1 MIIHRFLEV
10 FIPLFVALDPFGLLP
25 IFLGVTTNMSPQ
37 KRRSVTWQAAGTAFI
52 VVIVF
57 MLAGT
62 AMFQFLGIEQYDFKI
77 GGGIVLLVLAV
88 LDLVIMGKPTV
99 HDEEMVGI
107 VPLAMPLIA
116 GPAMLTTVLVFSSR
130 EGYGYLLTTVAV
142 VANFAI
148 LLIVLLSADRV
159 AKVVGI
165 NTLRAFSKLVMVLLA
180 AIAIQF
186 IRSGI
191 TEAFGL
197 GGR

>member
-1 MIIHRFLEV
+1 MLMHRFLEV

-25 IFLGVTTNMSPQ
+25 IFLGVTANMSAQ
-37 KRRSVTWQAAGTAFI
+37 TRKTVTWQAAGTAFI

-77 GGGIVLLVLAV
+77 GGGVVLLVLAV
-88 LDLVIMGKPTV
+88 LDLVIVGKPAI
-99 HDEEMVGI
+99 HDQEIVGI
-107 VPLAMPLIA
+107 VPLGMPLIA

-130 EGYGYLLTTVAV
+130 EGYGYLLTAVAV

-148 LLIVLLSADRV
+148 LLAVLLSADRV
-159 AKVVGI
+159 ARLVGL

-197 GGR
+197 QGR

>member
-1 MIIHRFLEV
+1 MLIHRFLEV

-25 IFLGVTTNMSPQ
+25 IFLGVTANMSGQ
-37 KRRSVTWQAAGTAFI
+37 KRTSVTWQAAGTAFI

-88 LDLVIMGKPTV
+88 LDLVITGKPAI
-99 HDEEMVGI
+99 HDQEMVGI

-142 VANFAI
+142 VANFGI

-159 AKVVGI
+159 ARIVGI
-165 NTLRAFSKLVMVLLA
+165 NTLRASSKLIMVLLA

>member
-1 MIIHRFLEV
+1 MMVHRFLEV

-25 IFLGVTTNMSPQ
+25 IFLGVTGGFSHE
-37 KRRSVTWQAAGTAFI
+37 RRQRVTWQAAGTAFI
-52 VVIVF
+52 VAILF

-88 LDLVIMGKPTV
+88 LDLVIMGKPTI
-99 HDEEMVGI
+99 HDQEMVGI
-107 VPLAMPLIA
+107 VPLGMPLIC
-116 GPAMLTTVLVFSSR
+116 GPATLTTVLVFSRSDAH
-130 EGYGYLLTTVAV
+130 GYLLTTVAV

-148 LLIVLLSADRV
+148 LLAVLLSADRI
-159 AKVVGI
+159 ARFVGM
-165 NTLRAFSKLVMVLLA
+165 NTLRALSKLVMVLLA

>member
-1 MIIHRFLEV
+1 MLHRFLEV

-25 IFLGVTTNMSPQ
+25 LFLGVTANMSAQ
-37 KRRSVTWQAAGTAFI
+37 KRQSVTWQASGTAFI

-62 AMFQFLGIEQYDFKI
+62 AMFQFLGIEQSDFKI
-77 GGGIVLLVLAV
+77 GGGIILLVLAV
-88 LDLVIMGKPTV
+88 LDLVLMGKPAI
-99 HDEEMVGI
+99 HDQEMVGI

-148 LLIVLLSADRV
+148 LLVVLLSADRV
-159 AKVVGI
+159 ARLVGL

-197 GGR
+197 QGR

>member
-1 MIIHRFLEV
+1 MLMHRFLEV

-25 IFLGVTTNMSPQ
+25 IFLGVTANMSHQ
-37 KRRSVTWQAAGTAFI
+37 KRRTVTWEAAGTAFI

-88 LDLVIMGKPTV
+88 LDLVIVGKPAV
-99 HDEEMVGI
+99 HDQEMVGI
-107 VPLAMPLIA
+107 VPLGMPLIA

-130 EGYGYLLTTVAV
+130 EGYGYLMTTVAV
-142 VANFAI
+142 VANFTI

-159 AKVVGI
+159 AKLVGV

-197 GGR
+197 QRP

>member
-1 MIIHRFLEV
+1 MLHRFLEV

-25 IFLGVTTNMSPQ
+25 IFLGVTTNMSGA
-37 KRRSVTWQAAGTAFI
+37 KRKSVTWQAAGTAFI

-88 LDLVIMGKPTV
+88 LDLVITGKPTV
-99 HDEEMVGI
+99 HDQEMVGI